1 MRLISQNGCYDY
13 PYEQCAVYRDEN
25 KIMCRLIGDEK
36 AKVFAEYWS
45 KEKAE
50 KTLELLHRTYTGIF
64 ITNAEIPS
72 DSFEELREMM
82 KTGFG
87 CVRIK
92 ESDDRTVEFNPL
104 NICFTFPK
112 DEEVEI

>member
-13 PYEQCAVYRDEN
+13 PYGYCMVHRDEN

-36 AKVFAEYWS
+36 AKVFAEYES
-45 KEKAE
+45 EEKAE
-50 KTLELLHRTYTGIF
+50 KAMELLHGTYTGVF
-64 ITNAEIPS
+64 VTNAEIHG
-72 DSFEELREMM
+72 DFAEDLREMM

-87 CVRIK
+87 CLCIK
-92 ESDDRTVEFNPL
+92 ESDDRAVEFNPL
-104 NICFTFPK
+104 NICFPFPK